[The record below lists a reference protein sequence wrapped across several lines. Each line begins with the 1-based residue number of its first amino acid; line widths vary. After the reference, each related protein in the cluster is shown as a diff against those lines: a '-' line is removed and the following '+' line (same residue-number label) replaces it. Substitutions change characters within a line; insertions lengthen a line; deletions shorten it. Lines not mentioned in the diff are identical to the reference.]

1 LSWSK
6 EAINS
11 STIQPT
17 FNLSIKKIMKKEIT
31 YSQAQQKLEEI
42 VAQMEN
48 NEIDLETLSVKL
60 IEAKELVKLCENK
73 LRNIEKVLK

>member
-1 LSWSK
+1 
-6 EAINS
+6 
-11 STIQPT
+11 
-17 FNLSIKKIMKKEIT
+17 MKKEIT

-42 VAQMEN
+42 VSQMEN

-60 IEAKELVKLCENK
+60 IEAKELVKLCETK

>member
-1 LSWSK
+1 M
-6 EAINS
+6 
-11 STIQPT
+11 TQ
-17 FNLSIKKIMKKEIT
+17 EIT

-73 LRNIEKVLK
+73 LRGIEEILK

>member
-1 LSWSK
+1 M
-6 EAINS
+6 
-11 STIQPT
+11 IQ
-17 FNLSIKKIMKKEIT
+17 EIT

-60 IEAKELVKLCENK
+60 IEAKELVKLCETK
-73 LRNIEKVLK
+73 LRNIEEVLK

>member
-1 LSWSK
+1 
-6 EAINS
+6 
-11 STIQPT
+11 
-17 FNLSIKKIMKKEIT
+17 MKKEIT

>member
-1 LSWSK
+1 
-6 EAINS
+6 
-11 STIQPT
+11 
-17 FNLSIKKIMKKEIT
+17 MKKEIT

-60 IEAKELVKLCENK
+60 IEAKELVKLCETK
-73 LRNIEKVLK
+73 LRNIEEVLK